1 MMTNRLIHRIS
12 LSAYCVGLLAFA
24 VSFGACKK
32 GPGEKNGNEPSA
44 SAHAPASTKVAKLG
58 LDGVDTSKM
67 TTREHRLWSGMVRE
81 LLAPC
86 PTVAVSIAQCVQE
99 KRACTSCA
107 LAARYV
113 VGLVQSGR
121 TKQDVRAMYRARF
134 HPDEKKTIVVGDSP
148 AIGPADAPVTVVE
161 FADFEC
167 PACAQLSRPLAAL
180 QKASQG
186 KVRLVFK
193 HYPLKAHHPHA
204 ILAAQAAVAAQKQG
218 QFWKLAH
225 VMFDNQEKLTESDLL
240 TYAKKVGL
248 DAASFAA
255 DLKSPGVKQRVEQ
268 DMRQGDGL
276 GLPGT
281 PTVFVNGRSADIQAL
296 PEWIELEF
304 ALVGVTS
311 PVKPSASSATREAR
325 SPNAAPS
332 SSAAPS
338 PSAAAKGPGQ

>member
-1 MMTNRLIHRIS
+1 MMTSRLIHRIS
-12 LSAYCVGLLAFA
+12 LGAYCAGLLALA

-32 GPGEKNGNEPSA
+32 GPGEKNGNEPSTSTA
-44 SAHAPASTKVAKLG
+44 APAPTSSGKVAKLA
-58 LDGVDTSKM
+58 LDGVDTSTM
-67 TTREHRLWSGMVRE
+67 TAREHRLWSGMVRE

-86 PTVAVSIAQCVQE
+86 PAVAVSIAQCVQE
-99 KRACTSCA
+99 KRACSSCG
-107 LAARYV
+107 LAAHYV

-121 TKQDVRAMYRARF
+121 TKQDVRGMYRLRF

-225 VMFDNQEKLTESDLL
+225 VLFDNQEKLTESDLL
-240 TYAKKVGL
+240 AYAKKIGL

-255 DLKSPGVKQRVEQ
+255 DLKSEGVKQRVEQ

-281 PTVFVNGRSADIQAL
+281 PTVFINGRIANIQAL
-296 PEWIELEF
+296 PEWIDLEF

-311 PVKPSASSATREAR
+311 SVKS
-325 SPNAAPS
+325 NAAPS
-332 SSAAPS
+332 ASAASSAGAAP
-338 PSAAAKGPGQ
+338 KGSGP